1 MKKTPKQETFV
12 SWNTTVSGTGL
23 WKLVGTMTS
32 TNGISDAYYDLSTNT
47 WHKLGTQV
55 MPKKTTKER
64 ISEGS
69 SIIDAINKR
78 KNEELIRIR
87 SLPSA
92 EDLLSR
98 DIVDTKEYFV
108 LSQAIQT
115 DSRAWNLWV
124 IFHWNLQLPETLA
137 KEMLSQG
144 YRIGR
149 WAELEK
155 GWNSWLYLSWE
166 GDIDIVLS
174 SYDARARILGSLETY
189 PNRDKWSTWQLD
201 LNKTP
206 F

>member
-1 MKKTPKQETFV
+1 
-12 SWNTTVSGTGL
+12 
-23 WKLVGTMTS
+23 MTS

-115 DSRAWNLWV
+115 DSRA
-124 IFHWNLQLPETLA
+124 
-137 KEMLSQG
+137 
-144 YRIGR
+144 
-149 WAELEK
+149 
-155 GWNSWLYLSWE
+155 
-166 GDIDIVLS
+166 
-174 SYDARARILGSLETY
+174 
-189 PNRDKWSTWQLD
+189 
-201 LNKTP
+201 
-206 F
+206 